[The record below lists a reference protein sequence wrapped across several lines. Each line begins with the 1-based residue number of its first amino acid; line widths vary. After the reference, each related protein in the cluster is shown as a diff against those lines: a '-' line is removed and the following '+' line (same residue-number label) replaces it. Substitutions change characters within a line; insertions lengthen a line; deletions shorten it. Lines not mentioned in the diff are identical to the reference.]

1 MKTEVC
7 QFSGF
12 KIYPGH
18 GKKYVRID
26 SKAFTLINTK
36 CEQYFLMKRN
46 PRNIRWTQ
54 IYRRL
59 HKKGHTEEVT
69 KKRTRKTQK
78 LQRAI
83 VGASLDVIK
92 QKRNQ
97 KPEVRQA
104 SRDAALKEVKERKKA
119 KQVAKK
125 STGAAPAKQSSSSA
139 APKNTKA
146 AKSQPKAQKGSGQK
160 R

>member
-18 GKKYVRID
+18 GKRFVRID
-26 SKAFTLINTK
+26 SKAFTLIDNK
-36 CEQYFLMKRN
+36 SASYFLMKRN

-59 HKKGHTEEVT
+59 NKKGATEEVT

-104 SRDAALKEVKERKKA
+104 SRDAALREVKERKKA
-119 KQVAKK
+119 KAVNKKPASTTAAK
-125 STGAAPAKQSSSSA
+125 TTSA
-139 APKNTKA
+139 APKATKNA
-146 AKSQPKAQKGSGQK
+146 PKPQPKAQKGTGQK